1 MPSQHK
7 KVIVRRFTGDLLP
20 GYLSASHFLESA
32 DGDRGGPRN
41 EVWTLHLLDL
51 SGRVV
56 PVRLD
61 EVKMVCYVR
70 DFNLSD
76 TKDPERLTRRTYLAR
91 PRGEGLWVRV
101 TFRSGDQLEGLAP
114 TDLAL
119 ADDLIADR
127 GVQLIPP
134 DTRANTQRVYIP
146 RSSIAELHL
155 LAVVTSRTRQPP
167 ASKVNTRA
175 GLQEELFRPVSALG
189 GAQGQEP

>member
-1 MPSQHK
+1 MPSSHK
-7 KVIVRRFTGDLLP
+7 KVIVRRFTGNLLP
-20 GYLSASHFLESA
+20 GYLAASHFLEA
-32 DGDRGGPRN
+32 PLGDGHAVRTDD
-41 EVWTLHLLDL
+41 WALHLLDL

-76 TKDPERLTRRTYLAR
+76 SKDPERLARRSFLAR

-101 TFRSGDQLEGLAP
+101 TFRSGDVLEGLAP

-119 ADDLIADR
+119 AEDLMADR
-127 GVQLIPP
+127 GLQLIPP
-134 DTRANTQRVYIP
+134 DTRLNTQRVYIP
-146 RSSIAELHL
+146 RSALSELQV

-167 ASKVNTRA
+167 APKMDIRA
-175 GLQEELFRPVSALG
+175 ELQEELFGSTPAPGRAHR
-189 GAQGQEP
+189 QEP